1 MFELE
6 GVDEAL
12 AKKAF
17 TNAHHKLPIKTQII
31 SREPLL

>member
-6 GVDEAL
+6 GVDLEM

-17 TNAHHKLPIKTQII
+17 TNAHHKLPVKTQIV
-31 SREPLL
+31 SRESVL